1 VVVVVIVIIAVTVA
15 MIVVIVIATVITFMI
30 MIPFVVVLDS
40 AMRTFPI
47 AVIEPLSI
55 VARVDPASAFIRRA
69 TPITFMPAIVAS
81 GGIPVTADP
90 DEFGSGQCR
99 NDGDNTWFGRR
110 TNTNPN

>member
-1 VVVVVIVIIAVTVA
+1 LVVVIVIIAVTVA
-15 MIVVIVIATVITFMI
+15 MIVVIVIPTVITFMI

-40 AMRTFPI
+40 ATRTFPI

-55 VARVDPASAFIRRA
+55 VARADPASAFIRRA
-69 TPITFMPAIVAS
+69 TPITIMPAIVAS